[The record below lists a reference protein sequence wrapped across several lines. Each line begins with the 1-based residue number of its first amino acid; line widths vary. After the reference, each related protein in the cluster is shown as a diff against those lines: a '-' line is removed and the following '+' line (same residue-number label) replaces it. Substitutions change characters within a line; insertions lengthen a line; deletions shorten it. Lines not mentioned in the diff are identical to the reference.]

1 VKDVKK
7 EESRGIWPRSSFAHA
22 PVLPEAEIAVLIQ
35 PRGME
40 FFCS

>member
-1 VKDVKK
+1 VNAEKK
-7 EESRGIWPRSSFAHA
+7 EESKGIWPRSSFAHA

-35 PRGME
+35 PMGME